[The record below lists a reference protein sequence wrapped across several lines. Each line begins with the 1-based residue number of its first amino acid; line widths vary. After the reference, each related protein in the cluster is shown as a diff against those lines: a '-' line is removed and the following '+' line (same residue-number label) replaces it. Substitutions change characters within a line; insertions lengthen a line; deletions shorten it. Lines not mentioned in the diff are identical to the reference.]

1 MIPMIRVP
9 TMPYQANFRH
19 IEAIF
24 SNSNVFFL
32 HMLRNS
38 PEGSEKKRKKQVVL
52 FPPSIDLLSVQ
63 KEGLGIGHPVDHMFA

>member
-1 MIPMIRVP
+1 
-9 TMPYQANFRH
+9 MPYQAYFRH

-52 FPPSIDLLSVQ
+52 FSAFQSVQ